1 MLEDVEKVYES
12 GKKSLE
18 SLVRERAYVEV
29 KAVLA
34 EKGIDV
40 NKVNNED
47 IEVLVA
53 AKVEDMQNVLKGVGA
68 GIIFSLA
75 ISLLTGV

>member
-1 MLEDVEKVYES
+1 M
-12 GKKSLE
+12 E
-18 SLVRERAYVEV
+18 SLLRERAYVEV
-29 KAVLA
+29 KSVLA

-40 NKVNNED
+40 NKVSNED

>member
-18 SLVRERAYVEV
+18 SLLRERAYVEV
-29 KAVLA
+29 KSVLA

-40 NKVNNED
+40 NKVSNED